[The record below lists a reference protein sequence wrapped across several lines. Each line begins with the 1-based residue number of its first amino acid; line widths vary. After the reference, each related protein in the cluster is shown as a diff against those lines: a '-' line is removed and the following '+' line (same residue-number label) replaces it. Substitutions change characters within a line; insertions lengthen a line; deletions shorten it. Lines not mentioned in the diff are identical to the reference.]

1 VVVEIFPARIIVPN
15 PGGLPKGMPAKDFGK
30 YSLARNAFLANL
42 MQRAGVVPGGFCAF

>member
-1 VVVEIFPARIIVPN
+1 VEIFPARIIVSN

-30 YSLARNAFLANL
+30 YSLARNAILANL